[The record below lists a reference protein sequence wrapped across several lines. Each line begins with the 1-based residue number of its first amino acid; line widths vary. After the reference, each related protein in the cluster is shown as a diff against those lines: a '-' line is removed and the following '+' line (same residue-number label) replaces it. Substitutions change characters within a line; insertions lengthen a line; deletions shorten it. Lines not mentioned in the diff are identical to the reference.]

1 MSLYIKLYADFFSHR
16 KTARLRARLG
26 DDALWIPPRLWA
38 YAAQNQI
45 DGNFSSY
52 SSDELA
58 MLLECSKHAP
68 SLLQALKDCGFMTQE
83 GEIHQ
88 WAEHNAF
95 HAVNSNRARKAALA
109 RHDKESKDKN
119 KETETETETS
129 TLQASSKDAPSRDAS
144 LSPLSKEVEEICLEW
159 NKIAELPQC
168 QKITPSRLKSIKARL
183 GEPYF
188 VANWKTALAKIKD
201 SPFCCGDNERGWKAS
216 FDWFLKPDSC
226 VKVMEGKYDKATS
239 QPTKS
244 GGQATWK
251 KIQDLENEIKQLEGQ
266 LVQHFD
272 RERYPQKVERLKAA
286 QAELA
291 QLKASHD

>member
-26 DDALWIPPRLWA
+26 DDAFWIPPRLWA

-58 MLLECSKHAP
+58 MLLECSKHAS

-109 RHDKESKDKN
+109 RHEKESKEKN

-129 TLQASSKDAPSRDAS
+129 TLQASSKDAPSRNAS
-144 LSPLSKEVEEICLEW
+144 LSPLSQEAEGLRLEW
-159 NKIAELPQC
+159 NKLAVVSQC
-168 QKITPSRLKSIKARL
+168 QKITPSRLKSIKARFE
-183 GEPYF
+183 EPYF
-188 VANWKTALAKIKD
+188 VENWKAALLKIKD

-226 VKVMEGKYDKATS
+226 VRVMEGKYDKVV
-239 QPTKS
+239 TKPAQQ
-244 GGQATWK
+244 GGKPNW
-251 KIQDLENEIKQLEGQ
+251 LRIKELKETIRQLEGQ
-266 LVQHFD
+266 LHSHMD
-272 RERYPQKVERLKAA
+272 RERNPGKLEQLKAA

-291 QLKASHD
+291 KLEPQL